1 MPSHKLHRKWAE
13 QCGIDGEIAHEV
25 DILIDDMR
33 HHDAVKIM
41 ITNMIALEATVGL
54 LRGENPEDVKRQL
67 VTLSKFFPRDVRKY
81 AENLFTPLDPP
92 GLIVIREIYEKYGTE
107 GLQAA
112 VLHVVLDYIEQL
124 YLRGYDEERI
134 AEALN
139 SGKRERIRYLLE
151 EAGLEDC
158 IYDHLDEILGD
169 IKASKPPSKNLT
181 KDLEQHREIVR
192 ALSENGVKAIVVEG
206 KPYSPA
212 TGVRKV
218 KSLLRKKGMI
228 AVGLVYKDGVFR
240 ERTIGSLPTG
250 IFHNEYIGD
259 VSLSEIASW
268 GMEIA
273 LKTGRG
279 GRKTLYLYRK
289 RWIKSLE
296 ELL

>member
-1 MPSHKLHRKWAE
+1 M
-13 QCGIDGEIAHEV
+13 
-25 DILIDDMR
+25 LIDDME

-54 LRGENPEDVKRQL
+54 LRGESPDEIKSRLVKFSRFF
-67 VTLSKFFPRDVRKY
+67 SKNVREY
-81 AENLFTPLDPP
+81 AKNLFTPLDPP
-92 GLIVIREIYEKYGTE
+92 GLIVIREIHERYGTE
-107 GLQAA
+107 GLRAA

-124 YLRGYDEERI
+124 YLRGYDKERI
-134 AEALN
+134 AEALI
-139 SGKRERIRYLLE
+139 SGKKERIKYLLE

-169 IKASKPPSKNLT
+169 IKASKSPSKALT

-206 KPYSPA
+206 KPYSLV

-218 KSLLRKKGMI
+218 KSLLRKKGMV
-228 AVGLVYKDGVFR
+228 AVGLVYGDGVFK
-240 ERTIGSLPTG
+240 EKSIGGLSTG

-259 VSLSEIASW
+259 VTLSEIASR

-273 LKTGRG
+273 LKTSRDGK
-279 GRKTLYLYRK
+279 KTLYLYRK